1 MNDII
6 LLVEDNLD
14 HAVLVQALLDYHGLG
29 KNVTVTQSL
38 AEAKAYLLGEWPFHE
53 VGRHPRPNLVILDHW
68 LNDGTG
74 LDLLEWLV
82 DHVGLREV
90 PVIVFTGCED
100 PAVRDKALALGAHDF
115 LLKPGG
121 YEDLGRAIED
131 LVRHGVVHKPGG
143 GENGSD
149 SAKAG

>member
-1 MNDII
+1 MDDII

-29 KNVTVTQSL
+29 KHVTVTESL
-38 AEAKAYLLGEWPFHE
+38 GEAKAYLLGKWPFHE
-53 VGRHPRPNLVILDHW
+53 KARYPRPNLIVLDHW

-74 LDLLEWLV
+74 LELLEWLTE
-82 DHVGLREV
+82 HHGLRTI

-100 PAVRDKALALGAHDF
+100 PAVRDQALALGAHDF

-121 YEDLGRAIED
+121 FEDLGKAIER
-131 LVRHGVVHKPGG
+131 LVRQGSSDDPEGCV
-143 GENGSD
+143 EDSD

>member
-1 MNDII
+1 MDDNI

-29 KNVTVTQSL
+29 KQVTVTQSL
-38 AEAKAYLLGEWPFHE
+38 SDAKAYLLGEWPFH
-53 VGRHPRPNLVILDHW
+53 VVARKPRPTFIILDHW
-68 LNDGTG
+68 LDDGTG
-74 LDLLEWLV
+74 LDLLEWLTERSE
-82 DHVGLREV
+82 LREI

-100 PAVRDKALALGAHDF
+100 PAVREQALALGAHDY

-131 LVRHGVVHKPGG
+131 LVRQRPDASPSGRVN
-143 GENGSD
+143 ES
-149 SAKAG
+149 